1 MFHFYKKD
9 DVVKKVNTFEADTIV
24 GGKCKRVCA
33 VEYVGGAG
41 GACYLVRTCLD
52 KNGRIV
58 SQTSSSVDP
67 ANCPAG
73 RP

>member
-1 MFHFYKKD
+1 M
-9 DVVKKVNTFEADTIV
+9 KKVNTFEADTIV
-24 GGKCKRVCA
+24 GGKCKKVCA
-33 VEYVGGAG
+33 VEYVGGTG

-58 SQTSSSVDP
+58 SQSSSSVDP